1 LKRQLEETRQR
12 EKKNKEIIEE
22 SSTTFS
28 LPINIFQEE
37 SIITS
42 LSGMLVIGAGRVG
55 GSGTGD
61 LYVLVVVLGLCLA
74 LYEKSHGLACC
85 NDKPVVERHE
95 IRAYV

>member
-1 LKRQLEETRQR
+1 
-12 EKKNKEIIEE
+12 
-22 SSTTFS
+22 
-28 LPINIFQEE
+28 
-37 SIITS
+37 
-42 LSGMLVIGAGRVG
+42 MLVIGAGRVG